1 MWNLENSTD
10 EPTCQAGIETDV
22 ENKRLDTKVGK
33 REWDEMGDWD

>member
-10 EPTCQAGIETDV
+10 EPICKAEIETDV
-22 ENKRLDTKVGK
+22 ENKCLDTKEGK